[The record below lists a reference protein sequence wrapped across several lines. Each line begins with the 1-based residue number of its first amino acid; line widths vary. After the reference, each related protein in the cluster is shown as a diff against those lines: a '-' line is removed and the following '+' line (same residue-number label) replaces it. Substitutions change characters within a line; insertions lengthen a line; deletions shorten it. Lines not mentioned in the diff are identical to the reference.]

1 MTELFS
7 AVIGFVIVSMAVAT
21 ISMTL
26 SKGKIF
32 DSLREWIDER
42 SDFFGDL
49 IHCPYCT
56 SHWVAFGAC
65 LVFQPTLISC
75 GFWILDVILTAF
87 AVTMASSVFA
97 GLIFSSYKQMGDPYE
112 DE

>member
-1 MTELFS
+1 MIS
-7 AVIGFVIVSMAVAT
+7 SVIGFFAVSMAVAT

-26 SKGKIF
+26 SKGKVF
-32 DSLREWIDER
+32 ASFREWLDER
-42 SDFFGDL
+42 SDFLGEL

-65 LVFQPTLISC
+65 LVFQPILISC
-75 GFWILDVILTAF
+75 GVWILDVILAAF
-87 AVTMASSVFA
+87 AVTMAASVFA
-97 GLIFSSYKQMGDPYE
+97 GLIFSSYSQMGDPYE